1 MLLSTAA
8 AMLHSSIVRIFTFRM
23 VGSWLTRVMLK
34 PSSVA
39 LTDEAICAV
48 ALAFAIAVTFVYP
61 ERLQLNAD
69 SAINIGNY
77 MGKCF

>member
-1 MLLSTAA
+1 
-8 AMLHSSIVRIFTFRM
+8 M
-23 VGSWLTRVMLK
+23 VGSWLTQVMLK

-48 ALAFAIAVTFVYP
+48 ALAFTIAVTFVYP

-69 SAINIGNY
+69 SAINIDNY
-77 MGKCF
+77 I